1 MIYYLLANCF
11 SALSNVLNKY
21 FITNDYFPT
30 GTKMLDVTFHANI
43 INFILFTIFFIIYKR
58 KTNMEFSI
66 VKSVFNKRELLQ
78 IILFS
83 IPIYAAAFK
92 ISMLQNMPIP
102 YVEVSSMI
110 KPFLVWILALMLLHE
125 KFYSYYLIYVFFA
138 IIGFAI
144 ANYENLTSNY
154 VSHDGDIKLICK
166 YLLIGSIG
174 DITRRYYCRKWDNTV
189 QAIFI
194 EMLIFGLYGFLY
206 LFKYDRFS
214 LQLFFSPYTTCYA
227 MLALLHHT
235 CIIHGVKRAVTVAS
249 LEILNFSKNIFSFL
263 FSAILLP
270 SDEALSKMQVV
281 GALIIGISLYL
292 FNIKRKSVDKKNAN
306 DVGNNV

>member
-21 FITNDYFPT
+21 FTINNYFPT
-30 GTKMLDVTFHANI
+30 GTRMLDVTFHANI
-43 INFILFTIFFIIYKR
+43 INFISFTIFFLIYKR

-66 VKSVFNKRELLQ
+66 VKSIFNKRELLQ

-92 ISMLQNMPIP
+92 ISMLQDMPIP

-110 KPFLVWILALMLLHE
+110 KPFLVWILALILLHE

-138 IIGFAI
+138 MLGFTI
-144 ANYENLTSNY
+144 ANYENLTSDY
-154 VSHDGDIKLICK
+154 VSHDGDLKLIGQ

-206 LFKYDRFS
+206 LLKYNKFS
-214 LQLFFSPYTTCYA
+214 IHLFLSPFTMCYA
-227 MLALLHHT
+227 MFAFLHHT

-249 LEILNFSKNIFSFL
+249 LELLNFSKNIFSFV
-263 FSAILLP
+263 FSALLLP
-270 SDEALSKMQVV
+270 DESLSKMQIL

-292 FNIKRKSVDKKNAN
+292 FNIKRKSVDKKNTN
-306 DVGNNV
+306 DIANNV